1 MEETSTAWTEA
12 IPSGQEETK
21 TSFGYSSSDDSYD
34 SGGSSSSGGN
44 GSSGGSQ
51 TTTEAPTEAP
61 TEPSTEPPTEPSTAE
76 PTEPSTAEP
85 TEPSTAEPTEPSTAE
100 PEEYTVT
107 FMYNGTE
114 FGTQQVKKGQCA
126 AEPWLRPANVGSW
139 DYNFEKPVT
148 GDLTIQWKSGG

>member
-85 TEPSTAEPTEPSTAE
+85 TEPSTAEP
-100 PEEYTVT
+100 EEYTVT

-114 FGTQQVKKGQCA
+114 FGTQQVKKGQCS

>member
-12 IPSGQEETK
+12 VPSGQEETK

-61 TEPSTEPPTEPSTAE
+61 TEPSTEP

>member
-85 TEPSTAEPTEPSTAE
+85 
-100 PEEYTVT
+100 EEYTVT

>member
-85 TEPSTAEPTEPSTAE
+85 TEPSTAEP
-100 PEEYTVT
+100 EEYTVT

>member
-51 TTTEAPTEAP
+51 TTTEAPTE
-61 TEPSTEPPTEPSTAE
+61 PSTEPPTEPSTAE
-76 PTEPSTAEP
+76 PE
-85 TEPSTAEPTEPSTAE
+85 EPSTAE

-107 FMYNGTE
+107 FMYNGTK

-148 GDLTIQWKSGG
+148 GDLTIQ

>member
-51 TTTEAPTEAP
+51 TTTEAPTE
-61 TEPSTEPPTEPSTAE
+61 PSTEPPTEPSTAE
-76 PTEPSTAEP
+76 PE
-85 TEPSTAEPTEPSTAE
+85 EPSTAE

-107 FMYNGTE
+107 FMYN
-114 FGTQQVKKGQCA
+114 GTQQVKKGQCA

-148 GDLTIQWKSGG
+148 GDLTIQ

>member
-34 SGGSSSSGGN
+34 SGGSSSSGG
-44 GSSGGSQ
+44 SQ
-51 TTTEAPTEAP
+51 TTTEAPTE
-61 TEPSTEPPTEPSTAE
+61 PSTAE
-76 PTEPSTAEP
+76 PE
-85 TEPSTAEPTEPSTAE
+85 EPSTAE

-107 FMYNGTE
+107 FMYNGTK

-148 GDLTIQWKSGG
+148 GDLTIQ